1 MFLLVSVLFN
11 DDIKCDGP
19 RGSNNNSIQNDN
31 QNAIFNT
38 ILVLVAASFLCYFY
52 LVNMNNTFNETNN
65 NHTLDIGIFL
75 NKVDLYLSYLIPI
88 IDHLSWSG
96 TTLENIEDF
105 FTVMDNNVT
114 IITEIVSQIDE
125 LIASDQISMSDLEV
139 LKYNRS
145 DLIRFRATLIEFIN
159 RIPT

>member
-88 IDHLSWSG
+88 IDHLSWPG

>member
-88 IDHLSWSG
+88 IDHLS
-96 TTLENIEDF
+96 
-105 FTVMDNNVT
+105 
-114 IITEIVSQIDE
+114 
-125 LIASDQISMSDLEV
+125 
-139 LKYNRS
+139 
-145 DLIRFRATLIEFIN
+145 
-159 RIPT
+159 